1 MGLPD
6 IIAAARSAEGGF
18 DAVIPDSWL
27 QGRTAYGGLS
37 AALALE
43 AARNADAD
51 LPPLRSAQISY
62 IGPLA
67 GTISIRAQKLRRGR
81 NAAFV
86 RSDVSGEAG
95 IGLSATFVFM
105 NAMES
110 QVHLNDIAFPAV
122 PAPELADG
130 QGDGFTPDFFVGNF
144 DWRTAMPNSA
154 EPQAE
159 FSRWVKLKERDGL
172 DPMVEL
178 IAIGDAL
185 PPAAMRLFK
194 TPAPISTMTW
204 LVNLLTPTP
213 RTRDGWWLV
222 RATANYAENG
232 CSSQSMGV
240 WNTDGEPIATA
251 MQSVALFG

>member
-1 MGLPD
+1 MSLTD
-6 IIAAARSAEGGF
+6 ILAAARPAEGGF
-18 DAVIPDSWL
+18 DAHIPDSWL

-43 AARNADAD
+43 AARLIDED

-67 GTISIRAQKLRRGR
+67 GDVTVRAQKLRRGR

-86 RSDVSGEAG
+86 RSDVIGEVG
-95 IGLSATFVFM
+95 LGLSATFVFM
-105 NAMES
+105 NALES
-110 QVHLNDIAFPAV
+110 QIHWNQA
-122 PAPELADG
+122 PAPDVPSVEEAG
-130 QGDGFTPDFFVGNF
+130 GGDRSNRNFLTNNFNWRDAIARTDPPSPDVC
-144 DWRTAMPNSA
+144 
-154 EPQAE
+154 
-159 FSRWVKLKERDGL
+159 RWIQLEQREGL

-185 PPAAMRLFK
+185 PPAAALLAK
-194 TPAPISTMTW
+194 GPTPLSTMTW
-204 LVNLLTPTP
+204 LLNMLTPTP
-213 RTRDGWWLV
+213 KTRDGWWLI

-240 WNTDGEPIATA
+240 WNSDGEPIATA

>member
-1 MGLPD
+1 MSLPE
-6 IIAAARSAEGGF
+6 IIASARAAEGGF
-18 DAVIPDSWL
+18 DAQIPDSWL

-43 AARNADAD
+43 AARKADAD
-51 LPPLRSAQISY
+51 LPALRSAQISY
-62 IGPLA
+62 VGPLS
-67 GTISIRAQKLRRGR
+67 GGVSVRATMLRRGR

-86 RSDVSGEAG
+86 RADVTGEAG
-95 IGLSATFVFM
+95 LGLAATFVFM

-110 QVHLNDIAFPAV
+110 QIHVNDASAPEV
-122 PAPELADG
+122 PAPVDASGGGE
-130 QGDGFTPDFFVGNF
+130 GFAPNFFTNNF
-144 DWRTAMPNSA
+144 NWRTAIPV
-154 EPQAE
+154 EQDVPD
-159 FSRWVKLKERDGL
+159 FSRWVQLKERDGL

-178 IAIGDAL
+178 IAIGDGL
-185 PPAAMRLFK
+185 PPAVMPLFK

-213 RTRDGWWLV
+213 RTEDGWWLL

-240 WNTDGEPIATA
+240 WNVDGEPIATA